1 MWHGQP
7 LLHRPNFAAM
17 NPGSAFFRSL
27 RFVTS
32 LHPYVVTSSF
42 QEIIMTKSKLSRSR
56 VATDES
62 SLCQFSFAD
71 GRTCRMFRHQD
82 HPSLCIFHARA
93 ERQIIESD
101 RLGSEL
107 AATLTGR
114 FMTATD
120 INFALGKLYKAI
132 AQNRVPPRNASNL
145 AFVGKLLLLSLDKL
159 KEEFDFTYDYEHW
172 EKMYLESKPLSNPPS
187 VAVGAQHPTIK
198 AAVVRTDG
206 ETAAGPNRDNAGGPA

>member
-1 MWHGQP
+1 M
-7 LLHRPNFAAM
+7 A
-17 NPGSAFFRSL
+17 
-27 RFVTS
+27 
-32 LHPYVVTSSF
+32 
-42 QEIIMTKSKLSRSR
+42 KSKLSRSR

-71 GRTCRMFRHQD
+71 GRTCRMFRQHD
-82 HPSLCIFHARA
+82 HPSLCVFHARA
-93 ERQIIESD
+93 ERQVIESD

-132 AQNRVPPRNASNL
+132 AQNRIPPRNASNL

-159 KEEFDFTYDYEHW
+159 KSEFNFRYEYDQW
-172 EKMYLESKPLSNPPS
+172 IKMYLESKPLSNPACVTSGEAPS
-187 VAVGAQHPTIK
+187 ANS
-198 AAVVRTDG
+198 AALVRTDG
-206 ETAAGPNRDNAGGPA
+206 ETEAGPSKESAGGSA

>member
-1 MWHGQP
+1 
-7 LLHRPNFAAM
+7 
-17 NPGSAFFRSL
+17 
-27 RFVTS
+27 
-32 LHPYVVTSSF
+32 
-42 QEIIMTKSKLSRSR
+42 MTKSKLSRSR

-71 GRTCRMFRHQD
+71 GRTCRMFRQQD
-82 HPSLCIFHARA
+82 HPSLCVFHARA
-93 ERQIIESD
+93 ERQVIESD

-107 AATLTGR
+107 ATTLTGR

-159 KEEFDFTYDYEHW
+159 KTEFNMSYDYEHW
-172 EKMYLESKPLSNPPS
+172 VKLYVESKGLSNPPS
-187 VAVGAQHPTIK
+187 VTPMNTKLVNTNRMNTSPSLAPRLFALTAPTAKKLSAQIK
-198 AAVVRTDG
+198 KIVQEVRRNLASRLIAPSKG
-206 ETAAGPNRDNAGGPA
+206 LR

>member
-1 MWHGQP
+1 M
-7 LLHRPNFAAM
+7 
-17 NPGSAFFRSL
+17 
-27 RFVTS
+27 
-32 LHPYVVTSSF
+32 
-42 QEIIMTKSKLSRSR
+42 SKPKQSRSR

-71 GRTCRMFRHQD
+71 GRTCRMFRQPD
-82 HPSLCIFHARA
+82 HPSLCLFHARA

-132 AQNRVPPRNASNL
+132 AQNRIPPRNASNL
-145 AFVGKLLLLSLDKL
+145 AFVGKLLLNSLDKL
-159 KEEFDFTYDYEHW
+159 KTEFKFSYDYEQW
-172 EKMYLESKPLSNPPS
+172 KKMYLDSKPLSNPPS
-187 VAVGAQHPTIK
+187 VTRSELQSVNST
-198 AAVVRTDG
+198 AVVPTDG
-206 ETAAGPNRDNAGGPA
+206 ETAAGPSKDSAGGPA